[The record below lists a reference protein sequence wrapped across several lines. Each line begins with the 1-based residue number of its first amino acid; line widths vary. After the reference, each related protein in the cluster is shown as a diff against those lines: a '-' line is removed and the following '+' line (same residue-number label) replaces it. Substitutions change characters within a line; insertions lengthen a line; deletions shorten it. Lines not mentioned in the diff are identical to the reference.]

1 MSASN
6 PSTTG
11 PGIIT
16 GGYVIS
22 SSNGL
27 GTPPVTF
34 DTTATIEPINSTLPM
49 VTQTSN
55 SSGSRSSTNTA
66 NEHLRRIQEM
76 HFKSSIPSTL
86 PLTSTPQQHTTQ
98 QATPQQP
105 MFYQNAAVI
114 SVIPSQAEIRGRVR
128 RINPRSPQNSTI
140 FWVWTE
146 KLKREF
152 KCRANFFCPV
162 REGDAISGI
171 VQFSDLNNKQEEL
184 VFIQPPFVEIG
195 MDKDSVSRTFLKFLR
210 GTGFGNTKS
219 YKLYDRFAEIA
230 RASETLA
237 QEQSGISFGNRGSGS
252 SEQVNLPDNVDNN
265 YNIEGMVCNLIS
277 EMAEVWNATEDE
289 STLVPITTAITT
301 DQAKKLM
308 TNWYKQ
314 CNLRRLYLLGLN
326 NREIR
331 ECHCSCDEIYR
342 KCLENP
348 FTVVQIS
355 MDKCHTIWDRIG
367 KKYTKE
373 QERCGLIARRLYENS
388 DRKSWTGTP
397 SKILASNFEDCSQR
411 IPEMKADYD
420 IMTEMFTVYLPY
432 QYEVE
437 TAVSRKIM
445 EWAKNSPLPDELG
458 DQKSS
463 NKIDDPNF
471 LKTTLDESQKE
482 AIRGALI
489 NSISIITGVAGSGK
503 CLDPT
508 TPVLMYDGSIKTA
521 GNIVPNDKL
530 MGPDSKPRCVINT
543 CIGEDEMFEIV
554 PSKGRPFKCNKPHVL
569 TLKGI
574 VPRIHYR
581 KDRNT
586 YVVTHT
592 VRGLRKTSSFK
603 TEDEAIA
610 FKNMINEDIFDIP
623 LNEYLGRTSNQQR
636 YNYLYHTSVDFEKKD
651 VPMDP
656 YLIGCWLGD
665 GHSGQTRITNIDPEI
680 LEKCDELLD
689 QYNLILK
696 QTTEEIT
703 YQIVG
708 KDEHYYSSN
717 AFAKALKCLDLI
729 NNKHIPHIYKV
740 NDRDTRLKVL
750 AGLLDTDGYL
760 AMGYYEITQNKEV
773 LARDIEY
780 LALSLGFMV
789 TFKEVQK
796 SCTYKEEKRIG
807 TYYRV
812 NIFGDGLEDIP
823 VVLERKKAG
832 PRVINK
838 RATCINFN
846 VTPLGRGNYAGFE
859 LDGDGR
865 FLLGD
870 FTVTHNTTVIGEV
883 IYNLELM
890 EIPYMVASFTGKAVA
905 RIREVIKRK
914 TPATMHRL
922 IAKAGSV
929 PPFKYLIIDEASMV
943 TADLFYEFG
952 KTFKWDFRVL
962 FVGDPNQLQPI
973 GWGDLFSQMIS
984 SGLVPTYSLNTNH
997 RSDTDGTNGIKINSE
1012 GLIRYRQSIK
1022 TQGNPHEN
1030 NEYEEPFSFSMAPNF
1045 SILEGNMDNVFGII
1059 RAMYQRQVDSSRL
1072 TIITPYN
1079 RDLREL
1085 NSTYQQIYNDGKP
1098 SIIDCKGQVWMV
1110 GDRVMMKDNNY
1121 EINVMNG
1128 EEGIVRDILDDG
1140 EDEEA
1145 PKIVIEFEDGAH
1157 HKFNTIYKDEDY
1169 GESPTDTYK
1178 LKKVLTVKQLQHS
1191 FAVTVHKSQGSEWD
1205 FVIIYVPPNFN
1216 TVTSFLNANLVYT
1229 SITRARRAVWMIGD
1243 ITSYNSSAI
1252 VSPPY
1257 RCDNL
1262 AERMKQISQ
1271 SND

>member
-27 GTPPVTF
+27 GNPPGTF
-34 DTTATIEPINSTLPM
+34 DTTATMEPINSTLPM

-76 HFKSSIPSTL
+76 HSKSSIPSTL

-98 QATPQQP
+98 QATSQQP
-105 MFYQNAAVI
+105 MFYQNAPVI

-128 RINPRSPQNSTI
+128 RINPRSPKNSTI

-171 VQFSDLNNKQEEL
+171 VQFSDLNNKQEVL

-308 TNWYKQ
+308 TKWYKQ

-331 ECHCSCDEIYR
+331 ECHCSCDKIYR

-432 QYEVE
+432 QHEVE

-445 EWAKNSPLPDELG
+445 EWVKNSPLPDELG

-503 CLDPT
+503 
-508 TPVLMYDGSIKTA
+508 
-521 GNIVPNDKL
+521 
-530 MGPDSKPRCVINT
+530 
-543 CIGEDEMFEIV
+543 
-554 PSKGRPFKCNKPHVL
+554 
-569 TLKGI
+569 
-574 VPRIHYR
+574 
-581 KDRNT
+581 
-586 YVVTHT
+586 
-592 VRGLRKTSSFK
+592 
-603 TEDEAIA
+603 
-610 FKNMINEDIFDIP
+610 
-623 LNEYLGRTSNQQR
+623 
-636 YNYLYHTSVDFEKKD
+636 
-651 VPMDP
+651 
-656 YLIGCWLGD
+656 
-665 GHSGQTRITNIDPEI
+665 
-680 LEKCDELLD
+680 
-689 QYNLILK
+689 
-696 QTTEEIT
+696 
-703 YQIVG
+703 
-708 KDEHYYSSN
+708 
-717 AFAKALKCLDLI
+717 
-729 NNKHIPHIYKV
+729 
-740 NDRDTRLKVL
+740 
-750 AGLLDTDGYL
+750 
-760 AMGYYEITQNKEV
+760 
-773 LARDIEY
+773 
-780 LALSLGFMV
+780 
-789 TFKEVQK
+789 
-796 SCTYKEEKRIG
+796 
-807 TYYRV
+807 
-812 NIFGDGLEDIP
+812 
-823 VVLERKKAG
+823 
-832 PRVINK
+832 
-838 RATCINFN
+838 
-846 VTPLGRGNYAGFE
+846 
-859 LDGDGR
+859 
-865 FLLGD
+865 
-870 FTVTHNTTVIGEV
+870 TTVIGEV

>member
-27 GTPPVTF
+27 GNPPVTF
-34 DTTATIEPINSTLPM
+34 DTTATMEPINSTLPM

-76 HFKSSIPSTL
+76 HSKSSIPSTL

-98 QATPQQP
+98 QATSQQS

-128 RINPRSPQNSTI
+128 RINPRSPKNSTI

-219 YKLYDRFAEIA
+219 YRLYDRFAEIA

-237 QEQSGISFGNRGSGS
+237 QEQSGISFGDRGSGS

-331 ECHCSCDEIYR
+331 ECHCSCDKIYR

-432 QYEVE
+432 QHEVE

-445 EWAKNSPLPDELG
+445 EWVKNSPLPDELG

-503 CLDPT
+503 
-508 TPVLMYDGSIKTA
+508 
-521 GNIVPNDKL
+521 
-530 MGPDSKPRCVINT
+530 
-543 CIGEDEMFEIV
+543 
-554 PSKGRPFKCNKPHVL
+554 
-569 TLKGI
+569 
-574 VPRIHYR
+574 
-581 KDRNT
+581 
-586 YVVTHT
+586 
-592 VRGLRKTSSFK
+592 
-603 TEDEAIA
+603 
-610 FKNMINEDIFDIP
+610 
-623 LNEYLGRTSNQQR
+623 
-636 YNYLYHTSVDFEKKD
+636 
-651 VPMDP
+651 
-656 YLIGCWLGD
+656 
-665 GHSGQTRITNIDPEI
+665 
-680 LEKCDELLD
+680 
-689 QYNLILK
+689 
-696 QTTEEIT
+696 
-703 YQIVG
+703 
-708 KDEHYYSSN
+708 
-717 AFAKALKCLDLI
+717 
-729 NNKHIPHIYKV
+729 
-740 NDRDTRLKVL
+740 
-750 AGLLDTDGYL
+750 
-760 AMGYYEITQNKEV
+760 
-773 LARDIEY
+773 
-780 LALSLGFMV
+780 
-789 TFKEVQK
+789 
-796 SCTYKEEKRIG
+796 
-807 TYYRV
+807 
-812 NIFGDGLEDIP
+812 
-823 VVLERKKAG
+823 
-832 PRVINK
+832 
-838 RATCINFN
+838 
-846 VTPLGRGNYAGFE
+846 
-859 LDGDGR
+859 
-865 FLLGD
+865 
-870 FTVTHNTTVIGEV
+870 TTVIGEV

>member
-27 GTPPVTF
+27 GNPPVTF
-34 DTTATIEPINSTLPM
+34 DTTATMEPINSTLPM

-76 HFKSSIPSTL
+76 HSKSSIPSTL

-98 QATPQQP
+98 QATSQQP

-128 RINPRSPQNSTI
+128 RINPRSPKNSTI

-503 CLDPT
+503 
-508 TPVLMYDGSIKTA
+508 
-521 GNIVPNDKL
+521 
-530 MGPDSKPRCVINT
+530 
-543 CIGEDEMFEIV
+543 
-554 PSKGRPFKCNKPHVL
+554 
-569 TLKGI
+569 
-574 VPRIHYR
+574 
-581 KDRNT
+581 
-586 YVVTHT
+586 
-592 VRGLRKTSSFK
+592 
-603 TEDEAIA
+603 
-610 FKNMINEDIFDIP
+610 
-623 LNEYLGRTSNQQR
+623 
-636 YNYLYHTSVDFEKKD
+636 
-651 VPMDP
+651 
-656 YLIGCWLGD
+656 
-665 GHSGQTRITNIDPEI
+665 
-680 LEKCDELLD
+680 
-689 QYNLILK
+689 
-696 QTTEEIT
+696 
-703 YQIVG
+703 
-708 KDEHYYSSN
+708 
-717 AFAKALKCLDLI
+717 
-729 NNKHIPHIYKV
+729 
-740 NDRDTRLKVL
+740 
-750 AGLLDTDGYL
+750 
-760 AMGYYEITQNKEV
+760 
-773 LARDIEY
+773 
-780 LALSLGFMV
+780 
-789 TFKEVQK
+789 
-796 SCTYKEEKRIG
+796 
-807 TYYRV
+807 
-812 NIFGDGLEDIP
+812 
-823 VVLERKKAG
+823 
-832 PRVINK
+832 
-838 RATCINFN
+838 
-846 VTPLGRGNYAGFE
+846 
-859 LDGDGR
+859 
-865 FLLGD
+865 
-870 FTVTHNTTVIGEV
+870 TTVIGEV

>member
-1 MSASN
+1 MA
-6 PSTTG
+6 G
-11 PGIIT
+11 K
-16 GGYVIS
+16 YVS
-22 SSNGL
+22 GSSNGP
-27 GTPPVTF
+27 GNPPDTF
-34 DTTATIEPINSTLPM
+34 DTTATMEPINSTLPM
-49 VTQTSN
+49 VTQDPN
-55 SSGSRSSTNTA
+55 SAGSRSSTNTA

-76 HFKSSIPSTL
+76 HSKSSIPSSS
-86 PLTSTPQQHTTQ
+86 PITSTTQ
-98 QATPQQP
+98 QPTTQQSTTQQP
-105 MFYQNAAVI
+105 MFYQNAPVI
-114 SVIPSQAEIRGRVR
+114 SVVPSQAEIRGRVR
-128 RINPRSPQNSTI
+128 RINPRSPRNSTI

-146 KLKREF
+146 KLNREF

-210 GTGFGNTKS
+210 GTGFGNTKA
-219 YKLYDRFAEIA
+219 YNLYDRFSELA
-230 RASETLA
+230 RRSEDQA
-237 QEQSGISFGNRGSGS
+237 QSQEQSGILFGDQASGS
-252 SEQVNLPDNVDNN
+252 LEQVNLPDVDNK
-265 YNIEGMVCNLIS
+265 YNLEGMVCNLIS

-289 STLVPITTAITT
+289 STLIPITTVITT
-301 DQAKKLM
+301 EQAKKLM

-342 KCLENP
+342 KCLKNP

-355 MDKCHTIWDRIG
+355 MDKCHTIWNRIG

-397 SKILASNFEDCSQR
+397 SKILASNFEDCSRR
-411 IPEMKADYD
+411 IPEMRADYD
-420 IMTEMFTVYLPY
+420 IITEMFTVYLPY
-432 QYEVE
+432 QHEVE

-445 EWAKNSPLPDELG
+445 EWVKNSPLPDELR
-458 DQKSS
+458 DKKSS

-471 LKTTLDESQKE
+471 LKTTLDDSQKE

-489 NSISIITGVAGSGK
+489 NSISIITGIAGSGK
-503 CLDPT
+503 
-508 TPVLMYDGSIKTA
+508 
-521 GNIVPNDKL
+521 
-530 MGPDSKPRCVINT
+530 
-543 CIGEDEMFEIV
+543 
-554 PSKGRPFKCNKPHVL
+554 
-569 TLKGI
+569 
-574 VPRIHYR
+574 
-581 KDRNT
+581 
-586 YVVTHT
+586 
-592 VRGLRKTSSFK
+592 
-603 TEDEAIA
+603 
-610 FKNMINEDIFDIP
+610 
-623 LNEYLGRTSNQQR
+623 
-636 YNYLYHTSVDFEKKD
+636 
-651 VPMDP
+651 
-656 YLIGCWLGD
+656 
-665 GHSGQTRITNIDPEI
+665 
-680 LEKCDELLD
+680 
-689 QYNLILK
+689 
-696 QTTEEIT
+696 
-703 YQIVG
+703 
-708 KDEHYYSSN
+708 
-717 AFAKALKCLDLI
+717 
-729 NNKHIPHIYKV
+729 
-740 NDRDTRLKVL
+740 
-750 AGLLDTDGYL
+750 
-760 AMGYYEITQNKEV
+760 
-773 LARDIEY
+773 
-780 LALSLGFMV
+780 
-789 TFKEVQK
+789 
-796 SCTYKEEKRIG
+796 
-807 TYYRV
+807 
-812 NIFGDGLEDIP
+812 
-823 VVLERKKAG
+823 
-832 PRVINK
+832 
-838 RATCINFN
+838 
-846 VTPLGRGNYAGFE
+846 
-859 LDGDGR
+859 
-865 FLLGD
+865 
-870 FTVTHNTTVIGEV
+870 TTVIGEV
-883 IYNLELM
+883 IHNLELM

-1045 SILEGNMDNVFGII
+1045 SMLEGNMENVFDII

-1079 RDLREL
+1079 RDLQEL

-1098 SIIDCKGQVWMV
+1098 SIIDCKSQVWMV

-1128 EEGIVRDILDDG
+1128 EEGIVKDIIEDG
-1140 EDEEA
+1140 DT

-1169 GESPTDTYK
+1169 EESPADTYK
-1178 LKKVLTVKQLQHS
+1178 LKKELTVKQLQHS

-1262 AERMKQISQ
+1262 AERMKRISQ
-1271 SND
+1271 SNE

>member
-27 GTPPVTF
+27 GNPPVTF
-34 DTTATIEPINSTLPM
+34 DTTATMEPINSTLPM

-76 HFKSSIPSTL
+76 HSKSSIPSTL

-98 QATPQQP
+98 QATSQQS

-128 RINPRSPQNSTI
+128 RINPRSPKNSTI

-219 YKLYDRFAEIA
+219 YRLYDRFAEIA

-331 ECHCSCDEIYR
+331 ECHCSCDKIYR

-432 QYEVE
+432 QHEVE

-445 EWAKNSPLPDELG
+445 EWVKNSPLPDELG

-503 CLDPT
+503 
-508 TPVLMYDGSIKTA
+508 
-521 GNIVPNDKL
+521 
-530 MGPDSKPRCVINT
+530 
-543 CIGEDEMFEIV
+543 
-554 PSKGRPFKCNKPHVL
+554 
-569 TLKGI
+569 
-574 VPRIHYR
+574 
-581 KDRNT
+581 
-586 YVVTHT
+586 
-592 VRGLRKTSSFK
+592 
-603 TEDEAIA
+603 
-610 FKNMINEDIFDIP
+610 
-623 LNEYLGRTSNQQR
+623 
-636 YNYLYHTSVDFEKKD
+636 
-651 VPMDP
+651 
-656 YLIGCWLGD
+656 
-665 GHSGQTRITNIDPEI
+665 
-680 LEKCDELLD
+680 
-689 QYNLILK
+689 
-696 QTTEEIT
+696 
-703 YQIVG
+703 
-708 KDEHYYSSN
+708 
-717 AFAKALKCLDLI
+717 
-729 NNKHIPHIYKV
+729 
-740 NDRDTRLKVL
+740 
-750 AGLLDTDGYL
+750 
-760 AMGYYEITQNKEV
+760 
-773 LARDIEY
+773 
-780 LALSLGFMV
+780 
-789 TFKEVQK
+789 
-796 SCTYKEEKRIG
+796 
-807 TYYRV
+807 
-812 NIFGDGLEDIP
+812 
-823 VVLERKKAG
+823 
-832 PRVINK
+832 
-838 RATCINFN
+838 
-846 VTPLGRGNYAGFE
+846 
-859 LDGDGR
+859 
-865 FLLGD
+865 
-870 FTVTHNTTVIGEV
+870 TTVIGEV